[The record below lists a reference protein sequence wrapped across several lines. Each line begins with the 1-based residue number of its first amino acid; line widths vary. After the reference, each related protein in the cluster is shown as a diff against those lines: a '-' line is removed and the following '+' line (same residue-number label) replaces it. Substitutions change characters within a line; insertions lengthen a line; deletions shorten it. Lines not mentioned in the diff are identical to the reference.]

1 MSVKIRRQKRKSRLI
16 LLATLLTLLLIF
28 FVGKLFNKE
37 TEVEWSKYLVIG
49 KKNIFV
55 TYDSKLALRI
65 PEDVY
70 IGNEK
75 SVADYIKKG
84 QYSELYQ
91 RINSVFPEEI
101 EGYVVANRRG
111 QYTLEPEYAVNIP
124 LINKDGKNYI
134 LTSELN
140 EVFLKLYYDEEIRSQ
155 VVENVL
161 VDILNANG
169 RSGYAGRIGNK
180 IKDDF
185 NYEYNAANYQE
196 LTDYS
201 YIIANNIGENQLKEF
216 IMSLDEKYIR
226 IKEKGDLPTLA
237 NIVVILGR
245 EENNLLDTYV
255 YKHDAFDK
263 ENYELLKD
271 NGYKNVRRLKSETEI
286 DKSFIEYKKED
297 YYIAYK
303 ISKLLNIDN
312 LLENNEIGDRINIY
326 IK

>member
-16 LLATLLTLLLIF
+16 LLAALLTLLLIF
-28 FVGKLFNKE
+28 FVGRLFNKE

-70 IGNEK
+70 IGNER
-75 SVADYIKKG
+75 SVEDYIKKG

-101 EGYVVANRRG
+101 EGYVVASRRG
-111 QYTLEPEYAVNIP
+111 QYNLEPEYAVNIP
-124 LINKDGKNYI
+124 LINKEGKNYI

-169 RSGYAGRIGNK
+169 RSGYAGKVGNQ

-201 YIIANNIGENQLKEF
+201 YVIANNIGENQLKEF

-255 YKHDAFDK
+255 YKYDAFDK

-312 LLENNEIGDRINIY
+312 LLENNEISDRINIY

>member
-1 MSVKIRRQKRKSRLI
+1 
-16 LLATLLTLLLIF
+16 
-28 FVGKLFNKE
+28 VGKLFNKE